1 MDGRGR
7 GQAASQQHIAVL
19 YMLTVP
25 ANCSMV
31 VGPDS
36 ESNMTKNI
44 YIYVP
49 CTYNTKTVINE
60 CATLNDIHNT
70 DVGSNPLQFRFVYYN
85 TRWKSEGRWALG
97 AVDDGLVTGKAV

>member
-36 ESNMTKNI
+36 ESNMTKNTYI
-44 YIYVP
+44 YILYVP
-49 CTYNTKTVINE
+49 CAYNTKTVINE

-70 DVGSNPLQFRFVYYN
+70 DVGSNPLQFLFVYYITHDGN
-85 TRWKSEGRWALG
+85 RKDAGRWAPLMM
-97 AVDDGLVTGKAV
+97 AL

>member
-44 YIYVP
+44 YIYIYI
-49 CTYNTKTVINE
+49 CTLHIQYK
-60 CATLNDIHNT
+60 D
-70 DVGSNPLQFRFVYYN
+70 SNQRMRNPERH
-85 TRWKSEGRWALG
+85 T
-97 AVDDGLVTGKAV
+97 